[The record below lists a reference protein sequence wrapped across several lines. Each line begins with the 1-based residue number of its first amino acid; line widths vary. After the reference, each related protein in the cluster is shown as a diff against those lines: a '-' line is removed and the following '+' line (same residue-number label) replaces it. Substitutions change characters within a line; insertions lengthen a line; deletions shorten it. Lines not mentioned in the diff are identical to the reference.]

1 MTWVISA
8 GVVVIFSAISFSA
21 GYALGREVGRTET
34 GQGVCGNGVGGL
46 FGGAGDDGLASVKAG
61 GGCGKEALKG
71 GLKRFRWISGG
82 AGSGIS
88 V

>member
-34 GQGVCGNGVGGL
+34 AQAVCGNGVGGL
-46 FGGAGDDGLASVKAG
+46 FGSAGDDGFASVKSGA
-61 GGCGKEALKG
+61 GCGKEAVKG

-82 AGSGIS
+82 GGSGIS